1 MTSDLNRSLTLEYA
15 LGTNLPERIIHPG
28 GHIRNYYTP
37 AGRKTGKKVFDAS
50 NNLLSQELYFG
61 DLIIKDGCATRI
73 LHGDGVVNLS
83 GGPPQ
88 FDYHIKDHLGNVRL
102 VITPDAS
109 NNPVVLQANDYY
121 PFGMSYSTAP
131 GVNKYLYNSKEEQ
144 EMPGK
149 FLDYGWRMY
158 DAQLGR
164 WHGVDP
170 LAEAFSSFTPYHYVR
185 NNPIKLFDPNGMA
198 DNEWFERQQ
207 AWDEEHNAQHDA
219 MFSTI
224 MTNDGSSNGN
234 TKANSNTGKEK
245 QTDDGEKEDV
255 ASSGRGNPVKIVGGM
270 ASFDMTLATPG
281 GGVTFEMGEINI
293 EGQDYMFISVGPSY
307 GVELSI
313 SLINVGVMVA
323 QPSKIS
329 VQNDFAGKGASYTGN
344 ASVFSL
350 NISSARQGE
359 QLEKYAI
366 IKGGVGVGFGGSMS
380 MTTTWVWKVPDLY
393 KGTEFEGFPYGPV
406 P

>member
-50 NNLLSQELYFG
+50 SNLLSQELYYG
-61 DLIIKDGCATRI
+61 DLIVKDGRATRI

-102 VITPDAS
+102 VIEPDAS

-170 LAEAFSSFTPYHYVR
+170 LAEEYQRWSPYVYTL
-185 NNPIKLFDPNGMA
+185 NNPIRFIDPDGMRVWPGEGTINA
-198 DNEWFERQQ
+198 KNVGKIDDKTLNQVHVSQGKQ
-207 AWDEEHNAQHDA
+207 AA
-219 MFSTI
+219 
-224 MTNDGSSNGN
+224 
-234 TKANSNTGKEK
+234 
-245 QTDDGEKEDV
+245 V
-255 ASSGRGNPVKIVGGM
+255 AV
-270 ASFDMTLATPG
+270 
-281 GGVTFEMGEINI
+281 GVTGLAIGGYYAAPFAAKAFGAGKSAGVSLTYHSMNLAEKTTGVLVSNPEVVSLTLGTISGIASEVLSLPPSTLPSDNIAFTAGEMAGTLLTRGAKLLGEEAKAACSSFIN
-293 EGQDYMFISVGPSY
+293 EYH
-307 GVELSI
+307 ENKASI
-313 SLINVGVMVA
+313 SATVSPQNIDETIIQDFT
-323 QPSKIS
+323 QPADKTHHAKPTIA
-329 VQNDFAGKGASYTGN
+329 F
-344 ASVFSL
+344 
-350 NISSARQGE
+350 
-359 QLEKYAI
+359 
-366 IKGGVGVGFGGSMS
+366 
-380 MTTTWVWKVPDLY
+380 
-393 KGTEFEGFPYGPV
+393 
-406 P
+406 

>member
-50 NNLLSQELYFG
+50 SNLLSQELYYG
-61 DLIIKDGCATRI
+61 DLIVKDGRATCI

-83 GGPPQ
+83 GEPPQ

-102 VITPDAS
+102 VITPGAS
-109 NNPVVLQANDYY
+109 NNPLVLQANDYY

-170 LAEAFSSFTPYHYVR
+170 LAEEYYSWSPYNYTM
-185 NNPIKLFDPNGMA
+185 NNPIRFIDPNGMWVGDPKGFLQGWNKAVTKVNDDFYATVNERIDNPKLLLNDASNIA
-198 DNEWFERQQ
+198 DGLLKLASDLTGISNIVSGKNETAETLGDVANTISEFPKMSG
-207 AWDEEHNAQHDA
+207 EEKGALAAGIAIVGIEMAVTKKVPLKGAANPKVSAALNRGKKAHSE
-219 MFSTI
+219 FSA
-224 MTNDGSSNGN
+224 
-234 TKANSNTGKEK
+234 KAASKGWEINPRLKDPKTGK
-245 QTDDGEKEDV
+245 TVIPDAV
-255 ASSGRGNPVKIVGGM
+255 
-270 ASFDMTLATPG
+270 TPG
-281 GGVTFEMGEINI
+281 GHPLELKPNTPTGKAKGVSQLPKYER
-293 EGQDYMFISVGPSY
+293 
-307 GVELSI
+307 
-313 SLINVGVMVA
+313 A
-323 QPSKIS
+323 
-329 VQNDFAGKGASYTGN
+329 TGN
-344 ASVFSL
+344 
-350 NISSARQGE
+350 NGR
-359 QLEKYAI
+359 I
-366 IKGGVGVGFGGSMS
+366 IYYDPK
-380 MTTTWVWKVPDLY
+380 K
-393 KGTEFEGFPYGPV
+393 
-406 P
+406 